1 MSIYVIDGSELY
13 SYVVSGAKNII
24 VNEAN
29 LNKINFFPVPDGD
42 TGTNLSLTMNSIL
55 SSASQDAHVSSTM
68 KSISDIAADHAYGN
82 SGMIFAQYFSGLS
95 QALSSKESLTPEE
108 FIASLK
114 SSAAFAFRSVTNPK
128 EGTILTVMREWAN
141 HLETHLEEDFSQRV
155 DHSLVYLNGAVQKT
169 KQQMKV
175 LRDHNVVDAGAM
187 AFYYFVEG
195 IAKFLKLR
203 TLDDRQ
209 YSAAVLE
216 EVTENLAS
224 LDIGEYRYCT
234 QFLVRTRSDLETLR
248 NRLSGLGD
256 SLVLGSGEDHISIH
270 LHTNHPQQILKLL
283 LEEGAVTSH
292 KVDDMYLQARLIHQP
307 ISKTV
312 IVTDSIADLPQR
324 FIDENQIVVI
334 PMNLIVD
341 SVVYMDKLT
350 MKPEDFYEKMDDY
363 TMNPTSSQATP
374 QLIERTFRGL
384 LQNYDQIL
392 GIFVSSKMSGT
403 YDRIVS
409 VADTLRKEGKQIEII
424 DSKVNSAAEGLL
436 IIEAA
441 NLRKAGANFADLV
454 AHMKKRI
461 DDVRIYVSVK
471 DLKYMLKGGRV
482 SKATGF
488 ILSKLKLQP
497 VISIDR
503 SGKGEIFAKS
513 LTQKSALKTIL
524 KTLRNDFESKGI
536 DQYALV
542 YADDPDDLTDFR
554 RQCESILGMAP
565 AYIETIS
572 PIIGLNAGKG
582 AIAIAYLTKTENSN
596 H

>member
-29 LNKINFFPVPDGD
+29 LNRINFFPVPDGD

-55 SSASQDAHVSSTM
+55 VSASHGPHVSSTM
-68 KSISDIAADHAYGN
+68 RSISDIAADHAYGN
-82 SGMIFAQYFSGLS
+82 SGMIFAQYFNGLS
-95 QALSSKESLTPEE
+95 QALSSKDSLTPEE

-114 SSAAFAFRSVTNPK
+114 SSAAFAFRSVANPK
-128 EGTILTVMREWAN
+128 EGTILTVMREWAI
-141 HLETHLEEDFSQRV
+141 HLETHLEEDFAKRV
-155 DHSLVYLNGAVQKT
+155 EHSLIHLKTAVQKT
-169 KQQMKV
+169 KQQLKV

-195 IAKFLKLR
+195 IAKFLKVR
-203 TLDDRQ
+203 TLDDQQ
-209 YSAAVLE
+209 YAAAVLE
-216 EVTENLAS
+216 EVNENLTS

-234 QFLVRTRSDLETLR
+234 QFLVRSKSSLASIQ
-248 NRLSGLGD
+248 NRLSDLGD
-256 SLVLGSGEDHISIH
+256 SLVLGSTEEHISIH
-270 LHTNHPQQILKLL
+270 LHTNHPQQVMNRL
-283 LEEGAVTSH
+283 LEEGRVSSH
-292 KVDDMYLQARLIHQP
+292 KVDDMFLQARLIHQP

-312 IVTDSIADLPQR
+312 IVTDSIADLPQQ

-350 MKPEDFYEKMDDY
+350 MHPEDFYAKLDDY

-374 QLIERTFRGL
+374 QLIERTFRQL

-392 GIFVSSKMSGT
+392 GIFVSAKMSGT
-403 YDRIVS
+403 YDRIKS
-409 VADTLRKEGKQIEII
+409 ISDRLRNEGKQIEIL

-436 IIEAA
+436 VIEAA
-441 NLRKAGANFADLV
+441 NLRKTGVSFTELV

-482 SKATGF
+482 SKTTGF

-513 LTQKSALKTIL
+513 LTQRSALKTIL
-524 KTLRNDFESKGI
+524 TTLRKDFETKGI
-536 DQYALV
+536 DSYALV
-542 YADDPDDLTDFR
+542 YADDPKDLSEFR
-554 RQCESILGMAP
+554 KQCESILGKAP
-565 AYIETIS
+565 AYIESIS
-572 PIIGLNAGKG
+572 PIVGLNAGKG
-582 AIAIAYLTKTENSN
+582 SIAIAYLTKS
-596 H
+596 

>member
-55 SSASQDAHVSSTM
+55 SSASHDPHVSSTM
-68 KSISDIAADHAYGN
+68 KSISDIASDHAYGN

-95 QALSSKESLTPEE
+95 QALSSKEFLTPEE
-108 FIASLK
+108 FVASLK

-141 HLETHLEEDFSQRV
+141 HLETHLEDDFTQRIEL
-155 DHSLVYLNGAVQKT
+155 SLVHLKNAVQKT

-175 LRDHNVVDAGAM
+175 LREHNVVDAGAM

-195 IAKFLKLR
+195 IAKFLKVR

-209 YSAAVLE
+209 YKAAVLE
-216 EVTENLAS
+216 EVSENLAS

-234 QFLVRTRSDLETLR
+234 QFLVRSKSDLEKIRTE
-248 NRLSGLGD
+248 LSGMGD
-256 SLVLGSGEDHISIH
+256 SLVLGSGDDHISVH
-270 LHTNHPQQILKLL
+270 LHTNHPQQVMKRL
-283 LEEGAVTSH
+283 LEEGTVTSH

-307 ISKTV
+307 VAKTV

-324 FIDENQIVVI
+324 FIDDNQIVVI
-334 PMNLIVD
+334 PLNLIVD

-350 MKPEDFYEKMDDY
+350 MKPEDFYDKLDDY

-374 QLIERTFRGL
+374 QLIERIFRQL

-403 YDRIVS
+403 FDRIVS
-409 VADTLRKEGKQIEII
+409 VSDALRKEGKQIEIL
-424 DSKVNSAAEGLL
+424 DSKVNSAAQGLL

-441 NLRKAGANFADLV
+441 NLRKAGADFTELV
-454 AHMKKRI
+454 AFMKKRI

-482 SKATGF
+482 SKTTGF

-503 SGKGEIFAKS
+503 NGKGEIFAKS
-513 LTQKSALKTIL
+513 LTQKSAMKTIL
-524 KTLRNDFESKGI
+524 KTLRNDFQTKGI
-536 DQYALV
+536 DRYALV
-542 YADDPDDLTDFR
+542 YADDPEDLTDFR
-554 RQCESILGMAP
+554 RQCESMLGKAP
-565 AYIETIS
+565 DYIETIS
-572 PIIGLNAGKG
+572 PIVGLNAGKG
-582 AIAIAYLTKTENSN
+582 AIAIAYLTKT
-596 H
+596 

>member
-55 SSASQDAHVSSTM
+55 NSAAHDPHVSSTM
-68 KSISDIAADHAYGN
+68 KSISDIASDHAYGN
-82 SGMIFAQYFSGLS
+82 SGMIFAQYFNGLS
-95 QALSSKESLTPEE
+95 QAFSSKDSLTPEE
-108 FIASLK
+108 FVASLR
-114 SSAAFAFRSVTNPK
+114 SGAAFAFRSVTNPK

-141 HLETHLEEDFSQRV
+141 HLETHLEGDFTQRIEL
-155 DHSLVYLNGAVQKT
+155 SLVHLKSAVQKT

-175 LRDHNVVDAGAM
+175 LREHNVVDAGAM

-195 IAKFLKLR
+195 IAKFLKVR
-203 TLDDRQ
+203 TLDDLH

-216 EVTENLAS
+216 EVSENLTS
-224 LDIGEYRYCT
+224 LDIGEYRYCA
-234 QFLVRTRSDLETLR
+234 QFLVRTQNDIEKIRH
-248 NRLSGLGD
+248 RLSSLGD
-256 SLVLGSGEDHISIH
+256 SLVLGLNDDHLSVH
-270 LHTNHPQQILKLL
+270 LHTNQPQQVMKWL
-283 LEEGAVTSH
+283 LEEGTMTSH

-307 ISKTV
+307 ISKIA

-324 FIDENQIVVI
+324 FIDENHIVVI

-350 MKPEDFYEKMDDY
+350 MKPEDFYDKLDDY

-374 QLIERTFRGL
+374 QLIERIFRQL

-392 GIFVSSKMSGT
+392 GIFVSAKMSGT

-409 VADTLRKEGKQIEII
+409 IADTLRNEGRQIEIL
-424 DSKVNSAAEGLL
+424 DSKANSAAEGLL
-436 IIEAA
+436 IMEAA
-441 NLRKAGANFADLV
+441 EMRKAGTHFTELV

-503 SGKGEIFAKS
+503 NGKGEIFAKS
-513 LTQKSALKTIL
+513 LTQKSAMRTIL
-524 KTLRNDFESKGI
+524 KTLRKDFGSKGI
-536 DQYALV
+536 DRYALV
-542 YADDPDDLTDFR
+542 YADNPEDLTDFR
-554 RQCESILGMAP
+554 NQCESLLGKAP
-565 AYIETIS
+565 DYIETIS

-582 AIAIAYLTKTENSN
+582 AIAIAYLTKT
-596 H
+596 